1 MVVAVTVG
9 MIVATCTAAPLDLL
23 LVVTTAVMLPTDVGR
38 VVNRIVKDVLVAAVT
53 RPIAPLVKVTVLLA
67 AVESKPKPLIV
78 SAVEPAP

>member
-1 MVVAVTVG
+1 MVAVTVG

-38 VVNRIVKDVLVAAVT
+38 VVNRIVNDVLVAAVT
-53 RPIAPLVKVTVLLA
+53 RPMAPLVKVTVLLA